1 MTAHRRIARAPVPA
15 PAPAPP
21 QPVLRFCAV
30 CQVSIANEEIE
41 SGAARRTRAGH
52 LWCAECIASSPEERA
67 RRRAQLEAEFADDA
81 PVPVRAPIAGK
92 NDDTPPPLPAPTPA
106 AHAAARPAPSR
117 PPMTAAEVD
126 VVFLDRRVGEL
137 ERAAFRLQ
145 SRLQALEERLAELQR
160 RGGA

>member
-1 MTAHRRIARAPVPA
+1 MTPHRRIARAPAPA

-30 CQVSIANEEIE
+30 CQVSIADEEIE

-52 LWCAECIASSPEERA
+52 IWCGECIASSPEERA

-92 NDDTPPPLPAPTPA
+92 NDDVPPPLPAPTP
-106 AHAAARPAPSR
+106 AARPAPSR
-117 PPMTAAEVD
+117 PPMTEAEVD

-137 ERAAFRLQ
+137 ERANFRLQ
-145 SRLQALEERLAELQR
+145 ARLQALEERLAELQR